1 MATSLI
7 NDSNYK
13 NEMFKN
19 LLQVSETIFN
29 NEISQNQITELK
41 KKKTVD
47 WLEDNF

>member
-7 NDSNYK
+7 NDSNFK

-29 NEISQNQITELK
+29 NDISNEITELK
-41 KKKTVD
+41 NKKSPH
-47 WLEDNF
+47 WLDDNF